1 MSENQNKN
9 IAYPPGG
16 VLMWI
21 IIYLEL
27 ATFGMAM
34 AALAYYGSLDRVN
47 YHNDSLMLN
56 KLFGTINTI
65 FLLSG
70 GFFAA
75 LGVQEFKKN
84 HFDKSS
90 RYLFWS
96 IITGI
101 GFLLLKLLEYQQKIE
116 GGLDMNYSPFYMN
129 YWLLT
134 GFHWIHVLVGVVILF
149 FVRNTIVKKQ
159 KDATLEDIEAGVA
172 FWHMCDLI
180 WLLLFPLLYFL
191 F

>member
-56 KLFGTINTI
+56 KLLGTINTV

-90 RYLFWS
+90 KYLFWS

-116 GGLDMNYSPFYMN
+116 GGLDMSYSPFYMN

-149 FVRNTIVKKQ
+149 FIRNTIVKKQ
-159 KDATLEDIEAGVA
+159 EGASLEDIEAGVA

>member
-1 MSENQNKN
+1 MSVNKN

-34 AALAYYGSLDRVN
+34 AALAFYGAADRIN
-47 YHNDSLMLN
+47 YHQDSLMLN
-56 KLFGTINTI
+56 KLLGTINTL

-75 LGVQEFKKN
+75 YGVQTFKKN
-84 HFDKSS
+84 QFELSA
-90 RYLFWS
+90 RYLLGS
-96 IITGI
+96 IFTGL
-101 GFLLLKLLEYQQKIE
+101 GFLLLKIFEYQQKLAS
-116 GGLDMNYSPFYMN
+116 GLDMNYSPFFMN

-134 GFHWIHVLVGVVILF
+134 GFHWIHVLVGVVILIF
-149 FVRNTIVKKQ
+149 IRRTIVKNQ
-159 KDATLEDIEAGVA
+159 QSASLEDIEAGVA